1 MKNVFLFH
9 CEISFHALDIR
20 ILEFKDLR
28 IHDIIKCLSMKQ
40 EKCFTE

>member
-9 CEISFHALDIR
+9 YKITFRALDIQ